1 MKKVFIIILTIFLC
15 PPAMASE
22 QIAEPIRVDDFHLTH
37 PFKAGLVKGAS
48 LGLYQFS
55 RNEMALKTPYDA
67 QLPIGF
73 ESHVRHHGRFAFYT
87 GALLG
92 GSWTVLVLAFSVCG
106 VYLRWRARRS
116 VPQLLIENSQ

>member
-15 PPAMASE
+15 PPAMAIS
-22 QIAEPIRVDDFHLTH
+22 QVAEPIRVDDFRLTH

-48 LGLYQFS
+48 LGLYQFTRS
-55 RNEMALKTPYDA
+55 EIALKTPYDA

-92 GSWTVLVLAFSVCG
+92 GSWTVLILAFLLCG
-106 VYLRWRARRS
+106 VYLRWRARHS
-116 VPQLLIENSQ
+116 GPQLLIENSQ